1 MTTVEWTPLPPK
13 SIFWMKDKVINGYS
27 MNIFSLIFAL
37 KMGTSKYENRCFH
50 YDLIQ
55 DTWFLMDNCTQYL
68 YLFFFFFSLQSI
80 SQQEIYWA
88 ANLWS
93 SNWLRKNLN
102 EFLNIQ
108 LKSIV
113 TLFILGPRQIEIE
126 TINGNTSF
134 WKNEFAA
141 LQWDSLHTLT
151 YTLMCTHIH
160 TFIKFYIQEECMTGY
175 MFGILNLWLSE
186 IHDCNNLGEHL
197 IQ

>member
-1 MTTVEWTPLPPK
+1 MDIVWIYFPSSLHSKWAPTSMRTGVSIMILSRTLDSWWT
-13 SIFWMKDKVINGYS
+13 IAH
-27 MNIFSLIFAL
+27 NIFI
-37 KMGTSKYENRCFH
+37 C
-50 YDLIQ
+50 
-55 DTWFLMDNCTQYL
+55 
-68 YLFFFFFSLQSI
+68 FFFFFSSLQSI

-113 TLFILGPRQIEIE
+113 ALFILGPRQIEIE

-141 LQWDSLHTLT
+141 LQWASLHTLT
-151 YTLMCTHIH
+151 HTLMCTHIH
-160 TFIKFYIQEECMTGY
+160 TFIKFYIQEECVTGY